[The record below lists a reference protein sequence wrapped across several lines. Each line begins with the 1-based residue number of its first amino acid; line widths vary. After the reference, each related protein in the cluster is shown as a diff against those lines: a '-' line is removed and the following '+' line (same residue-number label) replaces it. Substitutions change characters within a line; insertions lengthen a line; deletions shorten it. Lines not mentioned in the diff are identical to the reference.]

1 MKIGRFVTLMCALSL
16 WSSVALADVLLVG
29 NKSGHTLW
37 LLDLY
42 SGKRLAELPTGI
54 GPHEVEVSPDGRLAV
69 VSNYGE
75 RGQAGATLTVVDLA
89 SRAVIN
95 TIALDAASRPHGLAF
110 INSQQIAVT
119 AEGVDQV
126 FVVDL
131 TTGEIVQRFAVAP
144 GLAHMV
150 AAQADPATL
159 WVTNLGTGTLEKL
172 DLSSGEVHGPIV
184 TGDGAEGVAVVAAR
198 NEVWVTNRAANT
210 VSVIDTDSLTVVAD
224 LPSPGF
230 PIRAAVTP
238 DQRHVLVTNA
248 IANQVRVFDIA
259 SREVVADVLV
269 ADPEAKYRPSLL
281 GTTALPIGLAIE
293 PNGQRAFVAISGG
306 DQVAVIDTASWTVV
320 DRWASGREPDA
331 LAVAIAAP
339 Q

>member
-1 MKIGRFVTLMCALSL
+1 MKIGRLGILVCALSL
-16 WSSVALADVLLVG
+16 WSSLALADVLLVG

-37 LLDLY
+37 LLDLHN
-42 SGKRLAELPTGI
+42 GERLAELPTGI
-54 GPHEVEVSPDGRLAV
+54 GPHEVEVSPDGRIAV

-75 RGQAGATLTVVDLA
+75 RGQAGASLTVVDLA
-89 SRAVIN
+89 SREVIN
-95 TIALDAASRPHGLAF
+95 TIELDAESRPHGLAF
-110 INSQQIAVT
+110 IDSQRIAVT

-131 TTGEIVQRFAVAP
+131 TTAEIVQRFDVAP

-150 AAQADPATL
+150 AAQADPAAL

-172 DLSSGEVHGPIV
+172 DLSNGEVHGPIV
-184 TGDGAEGVAVVAAR
+184 TGDGAEGVAVVAER

-210 VSVIDTDSLTVVAD
+210 VSVVDADSLTVVTE

-238 DQRHVLVTNA
+238 DQRYVLVTNA
-248 IANQVRVFDIA
+248 VANQVRVFDVH

-269 ADPEAKYRPSLL
+269 ADPEAEYRPSLL

-293 PNGQRAFVAISGG
+293 PNGQHAFVAISGG
-306 DQVAVIDTASWTVV
+306 DQVAVIDMENWLVI

-331 LAVAIAAP
+331 LAVATDSRE
-339 Q
+339 

>member
-1 MKIGRFVTLMCALSL
+1 MNICRLGALLCALSL
-16 WSSVALADVLLVG
+16 WSSLALADLLLVG
-29 NKSGHTLW
+29 NKAGHTLW
-37 LLDLY
+37 LLDLN
-42 SGKRLAELPTGI
+42 SGERVAELATGI

-89 SRAVIN
+89 SREVVN
-95 TIALDAASRPHGLAF
+95 TLQLDVESRPHGLAF
-110 INSQQIAVT
+110 IDSQQIAVT

-131 TTGEIVQRFAVAP
+131 TTGEIVQRFDVAP

-150 AAQADPATL
+150 AAQPEASAL

-172 DLSSGEVHGPIV
+172 DLRSGQVHGPMV
-184 TGDGAEGVAVVAAR
+184 TGEGAEGVAVVAAR

-210 VSVIDTDSLTVVAD
+210 VSVVDAESLTVIAT
-224 LPSPGF
+224 LSSPGF

-248 IANQVRVFDIA
+248 IANQVRVFDVA
-259 SREVVADVLV
+259 TREVVADVLV
-269 ADPEAKYRPSLL
+269 ADPDATYRPSLL

-306 DQVAVIDTASWTVV
+306 DQVAVIDMESWAVT
-320 DRWASGREPDA
+320 DRWAIGREPDA
-331 LAVAIAAP
+331 LAVFVTSP
-339 Q
+339 